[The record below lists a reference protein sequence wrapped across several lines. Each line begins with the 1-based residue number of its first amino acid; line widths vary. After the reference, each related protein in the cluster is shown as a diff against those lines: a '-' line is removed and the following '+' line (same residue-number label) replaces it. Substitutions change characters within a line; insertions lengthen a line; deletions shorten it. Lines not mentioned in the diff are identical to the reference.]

1 MLARVEFDV
10 FELPVEYFMLFFAA
24 EIRLRIHRVTSLY
37 FLFQTLH
44 RAGHSISQ

>member
-1 MLARVEFDV
+1 MLARVGFDV

-24 EIRLRIHRVTSLY
+24 EIRLQIYRVTSLY

-44 RAGHSISQ
+44 RVGHSSSQ